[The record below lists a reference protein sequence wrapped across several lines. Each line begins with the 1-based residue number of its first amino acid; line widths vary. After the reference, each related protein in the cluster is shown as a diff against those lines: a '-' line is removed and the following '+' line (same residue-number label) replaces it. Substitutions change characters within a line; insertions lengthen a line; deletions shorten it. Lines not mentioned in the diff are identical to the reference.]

1 MYSFVSNRMSEQNN
15 VVTGRSR
22 DPGARIL
29 GWEDYVFEQADE
41 VASQYSDELKRK
53 LKKGEFLGA
62 SEIVRQCVEEGLS
75 TEEKKR
81 KLGLL
86 LSEQRLTIDM
96 MENLWTHAGGD
107 MGILKTMIDD
117 EKVS

>member
-1 MYSFVSNRMSEQNN
+1 MSEQKN

-22 DPGARIL
+22 DPGERIP
-29 GWEDYVFEQADE
+29 GWETYVLSQADE
-41 VASQYSDELKRK
+41 VALQYSDPLTRDS
-53 LKKGEFLGA
+53 KKGEFLVA

-86 LSEQRLTIDM
+86 LSEHRLTENM
-96 MENLWTHAGGD
+96 MGNLWTHAGGD
-107 MGILKTMIDD
+107 MGRLKTMIDD